1 MSYLLGIDVGTSGT
15 KSVLMESSG
24 TILDTAL
31 CEYPIDTPNPGW
43 AEQDPHVWWQAT
55 VETIRRVLANSGI
68 DHRDI
73 AGIGFSGQMHGTVFL
88 GRSNKVIRPAIIWAD
103 QRSAR
108 QCQEITAKIGRD
120 HLAELTAN
128 PIAPGFMAA
137 SLLWIKVHEPETF
150 EALHKIMLP
159 KDYIRFRL
167 CGEIATEASDAA
179 GTLLFDVAHRC
190 WSREL
195 IERLEIPAEL
205 MPGVYASSDIIGRV
219 QSTAAADTGLAAG
232 TPVVAGGA
240 DQPVA
245 ALGNGVIKEGLV
257 LATIGTG
264 GQLFTPIDNPRFD
277 PRLRTHTFCHVL
289 PDQCYIM
296 GAMLC
301 AGLSLKWFRDNIGFA
316 PYEQLA
322 AEAEQTPV
330 GAEGLLFLPYL
341 VGERTPHM
349 DPCARGGFLGL
360 TLRHRQGHLVRAIL
374 EGVAFA
380 MRDSLEIFKELG
392 IRSDRIIASG
402 GGAKSPLWRQIQADI
417 FGNEVMTANTQE
429 QAGVGAA
436 MLAGIGIGV
445 FSSPEEACE
454 QIIKYGRPTRP
465 VPENCRHYDHLY
477 AIFKGLY
484 PKLKE
489 DFANIAPKIN

>member
-1 MSYLLGIDVGTSGT
+1 MSYLLGIDVGTSGI
-15 KSVLMESSG
+15 KSVLIETSG

-31 CEYPIDTPNPGW
+31 AEYSIDTPNPGW
-43 AEQDPHVWWQAT
+43 AEQDPQVWWQAT
-55 VETIRRVLANSGI
+55 VKTIRRVLANSGI
-68 DHRDI
+68 DRRDI

-88 GRSNKVIRPAIIWAD
+88 GRSNRVIRPAIIWAD

-108 QCQEITAKIGRD
+108 QCQEISAEIGRD

-137 SLLWIKVHEPETF
+137 SLLWIKGHEPETF
-150 EALHKIMLP
+150 AALHKVMLP

-195 IERLEIPAEL
+195 IERLEIPAAL
-205 MPGVYASSDIIGRV
+205 MPGVYGSSDIIGRV
-219 QSTAAADTGLAAG
+219 QPTAAADTVLAAG
-232 TPVVAGGA
+232 TPVIAGGA

-264 GQLFTPIDNPRFD
+264 GQLFTSIHHPRYD
-277 PRLRTHTFCHVL
+277 PQLRTHTFCHVL
-289 PDQCYIM
+289 PDQYYIM

-360 TLRHRQGHLVRAIL
+360 TLRHRRGHLVRAIL

-380 MRDSLEIFKELG
+380 LRDSLEIFKELG

-402 GGAKSPLWRQIQADI
+402 GGAKSLLWRQIQADI
-417 FGNEVMTANTQE
+417 FGNDVVTANIQE

-445 FSSPEEACE
+445 FASPEEACE
-454 QIIKYGRPTRP
+454 QIIKYSRPTRP
-465 VPENCRHYDHLY
+465 IPENCRHYDHLY

-489 DFANIAPKIN
+489 DFANIAPKIT